1 MFKNPILYDQYG
13 GGGGGGESSSPSP
26 TPSTTQTNITGP
38 AVSVNT
44 DTPVDD
50 NSVRPNISTD
60 DTLNIDN
67 ISSKT
72 IDRTFGRIDDYHLL
86 EYLYL
91 H

>member
-38 AVSVNT
+38 AGSVNT

-50 NSVRPNISTD
+50 NSV
-60 DTLNIDN
+60 
-67 ISSKT
+67 
-72 IDRTFGRIDDYHLL
+72 
-86 EYLYL
+86 
-91 H
+91 